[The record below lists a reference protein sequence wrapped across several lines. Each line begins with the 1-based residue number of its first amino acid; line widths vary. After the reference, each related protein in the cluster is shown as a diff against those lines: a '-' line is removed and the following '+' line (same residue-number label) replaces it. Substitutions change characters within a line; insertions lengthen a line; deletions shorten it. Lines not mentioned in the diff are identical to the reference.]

1 MVSIKYSCFSFL
13 LLLSTFIYGDE
24 NRTELA
30 GLKDALYGF
39 EYLQDSTRTKVWW
52 FHGETVTTRAGITA
66 DLEAFHKQGV
76 GGVVYYDQT
85 HGNCEGAFEAFSPEW
100 WEMLVFASQEAKR
113 LGLTF

>member
-1 MVSIKYSCFSFL
+1 M

-24 NRTELA
+24 NRTKLA

-85 HGNCEGAFEAFSPEW
+85 HGNCEGAFQAFFSR
-100 WEMLVFASQEAKR
+100 MVGDVGFRFTGGKKT
-113 LGLTF
+113 GINF